1 MEKLLLATQAIR
13 LALVSTRTTIPSLSA
28 SGGETARE
36 RPGNRPPL
44 ASIIFTALPPH
55 GILSPST
62 EGIMKLSKSTT
73 ILINVALVLL
83 IAILVKSLI
92 AIPKNV
98 SAAANKEYSVVG
110 YPSTGQNV
118 EQMLN
123 EKANEGWNFI
133 FAYQFGPGRYSLIFE
148 R

>member
-1 MEKLLLATQAIR
+1 
-13 LALVSTRTTIPSLSA
+13 
-28 SGGETARE
+28 
-36 RPGNRPPL
+36 
-44 ASIIFTALPPH
+44 
-55 GILSPST
+55 
-62 EGIMKLSKSTT
+62 MKLSKSTT
-73 ILINVALVLL
+73 ILINVVLILV

-92 AIPKNV
+92 ALPKNV
-98 SAAANKEYSVVG
+98 SAASNKDYSVVA

-123 EKANEGWNFI
+123 DKAKDGWTFV

>member
-1 MEKLLLATQAIR
+1 
-13 LALVSTRTTIPSLSA
+13 
-28 SGGETARE
+28 
-36 RPGNRPPL
+36 
-44 ASIIFTALPPH
+44 
-55 GILSPST
+55 
-62 EGIMKLSKSTT
+62 MKLSKSTT